1 MSKFGV
7 SQGVKRREDAR
18 FLKGEGKYVDD
29 LKPDGSLYAHF
40 FLSPI
45 AHAKIISLD
54 VTEAKTSPGV
64 EAVFTAE
71 DLVAG
76 GLKNRMIAELLV
88 IRGVKIPDPART
100 ILAEDKVRFVG
111 EPVAVVIAETIN
123 QAKDA
128 AELIEFEYEEL
139 DAHLSLTSGGVEL
152 HDEAP
157 ENIAFEWSK
166 GDKAQVDKVFQ
177 EAPHVVSLQ
186 VEDNRIIAN
195 SIEPRGCYA
204 EWEDNKL
211 HMCMNGQGVWVGKG
225 ELAQLLGLPEEKV
238 RVTTPDVGGGFG
250 MKGFNYPE
258 NFAVAQSAK
267 MLGKKIHWMGT
278 RSEAML
284 NDNGGR
290 DLTSKVEAAFD
301 DDYKMVGYRVI
312 THCNLGAYNSYYGQ
326 YIQTD
331 LFRKVISGVYDIPNI
346 YFEVTGIFTNTAPVD
361 AYRGAGR
368 PEGIFAMERLIDR
381 ASREMGVDAINLRRR
396 NFIKPNQ
403 FPYKNFAS
411 ETVDVGN
418 FDKVM
423 DRAVVEADIPGFG
436 KRKEE
441 SLKTNKLRGLGIC
454 YYIETILG
462 DPNETTRLEFCEDGM
477 VNVYVGTQS
486 NGQGHETAYSQILH
500 ERSGIPFDKIRIVQG
515 DSDLIKTGGGT
526 GGSRSVT
533 TQGTSINGTAD
544 KMIENFMPFVSEEMD
559 TDEKL
564 VEFEEG
570 AFKDKKS
577 NKFLGIM
584 EAGELALSKK
594 RDDLITTEVTTEI
607 RDKSFP
613 NGAHICEVEVDPET
627 GYTSVV
633 KYTVVDDLGVII
645 NPILAKGQVHGG
657 VVQGIGQILTEH
669 VVFDENGQL
678 ITGSFMDYG
687 MPRADNVPFIEF
699 YSEPTP
705 SINNPIG
712 MKGCGEAG
720 TIGALASVTNAVQ
733 DALWEKGI
741 KDVQAPLTP
750 GRVWN
755 LLHQNSN

>member
-1 MSKFGV
+1 
-7 SQGVKRREDAR
+7 
-18 FLKGEGKYVDD
+18 
-29 LKPDGSLYAHF
+29 
-40 FLSPI
+40 
-45 AHAKIISLD
+45 
-54 VTEAKTSPGV
+54 
-64 EAVFTAE
+64 
-71 DLVAG
+71 
-76 GLKNRMIAELLV
+76 
-88 IRGVKIPDPART
+88 
-100 ILAEDKVRFVG
+100 
-111 EPVAVVIAETIN
+111 
-123 QAKDA
+123 
-128 AELIEFEYEEL
+128 
-139 DAHLSLTSGGVEL
+139 
-152 HDEAP
+152 
-157 ENIAFEWSK
+157 
-166 GDKAQVDKVFQ
+166 
-177 EAPHVVSLQ
+177 
-186 VEDNRIIAN
+186 
-195 SIEPRGCYA
+195 GCFA
-204 EWEDNKL
+204 EWENNRL
-211 HMCMNGQGVWVGKG
+211 HMCMNGQGVWVGKD
-225 ELAQLLGLPEEKV
+225 ELANLLGLTEDKV

-267 MLGKKIHWMGT
+267 MLGKTIHWMGT

-284 NDNGGR
+284 NDNAGR
-290 DLTSKVEAAFD
+290 DLTTRVEAAFD
-301 DDYKMVGYRVI
+301 DNYKMFGYRVI
-312 THCNLGAYNSYYGQ
+312 THCNIGAYNSYYAQ
-326 YIQTD
+326 FIQTD

-368 PEGIFAMERLIDR
+368 PEGIFVMERLIDH
-381 ASREMGVDAINLRRR
+381 ASRELGIDSIELRRR
-396 NFIKPNQ
+396 NFIKPSQ
-403 FPYKNFAS
+403 FPYKNFAH

-418 FDKVM
+418 FEKVM
-423 DRAVVEADIPGFG
+423 DRAVVEADIPGFD
-436 KRKEE
+436 KRKEQSRE
-441 SLKTNKLRGLGIC
+441 DNKLRGLGIC

-462 DPNETTRLEFCEDGM
+462 DPSETTKLEFCEDGM

-544 KMIENFMPFVSEEMD
+544 KMIEKFKPFVAEELD
-559 TDEKL
+559 TDESL
-564 VEFEEG
+564 LEYEEG
-570 AFKDKKS
+570 AFKDQKS

-584 EAGELALSKK
+584 EAGSLALSRQ

-627 GYTSVV
+627 GYTKVV

-645 NPILAKGQVHGG
+645 NPVLAQGQVHGG

-669 VVFDENGQL
+669 VGFDEYGQL
-678 ITGSFMDYG
+678 LTGTFMDYG

-699 YSEPTP
+699 HSEPTP

-720 TIGALASVTNAVQ
+720 TIGALAAVTNAVQ
-733 DALWEKGI
+733 DALWDKGI
-741 KDVQAPLTP
+741 KMVQAPLTP
-750 GRVWN
+750 TKVWD
-755 LLHQNSN
+755 LLNG

>member
-7 SQGVKRREDAR
+7 SQGVKRREDSR

-29 LKPDGSLYAHF
+29 LQPEGSLFAHF
-40 FLSPI
+40 LLSPV
-45 AHAKIISLD
+45 AHARITSLD
-54 VTEAKTSPGV
+54 VADAKAAPGV
-64 EAVFTAE
+64 VAVYTAE
-71 DLVAG
+71 DLIKG
-76 GLKNRMIAELLV
+76 GMTNRMVAELLV
-88 IRGVKIPDPART
+88 IKGVKVPDPARP
-100 ILAEDKVRFVG
+100 ILAQGKVRFVG
-111 EPVAVVIAETIN
+111 EPVAIVIAETIN
-123 QAKDA
+123 QAKDGV
-128 AELIEFEYEEL
+128 ELIEFDFEEL
-139 DAHLSLTSGGVEL
+139 DPHLALSPGGLEL
-152 HDEAP
+152 HDEASA
-157 ENIAFEWSK
+157 NIAFEWSK
-166 GDKAQVDKVFQ
+166 GDKERVDKVFQ
-177 EAPHVVSLQ
+177 KAAHVVSIQ
-186 VEDNRIIAN
+186 VDDNRVIAN

-204 EWEDNKL
+204 EWANNKL

-225 ELAQLLGLPEEKV
+225 ELSQLLGLPEDKV

-258 NFAVAQSAK
+258 NFAVAQASK

-290 DLTSKVEAAFD
+290 DLTSRVEAAFD
-301 DDYKMVGYRVI
+301 GDYRMVGYRVI
-312 THCNLGAYNSYYGQ
+312 TNCNLGAYNSYYGQ

-368 PEGIFAMERLIDR
+368 PEGIFAMERLIDH
-381 ASREMGVDAINLRRR
+381 AAREMGIDSIELRRR
-396 NFIKPNQ
+396 NFIKPEQ
-403 FPYKNFAS
+403 FPYKNFAR

-418 FDKVM
+418 FAKVM
-423 DRAVVEADIPGFG
+423 DRAVLEADLKGFG
-436 KRKEE
+436 QRKEE
-441 SLKTNKLRGLGIC
+441 SLQTRKLRGLGIC

-462 DPNETTRLEFCEDGM
+462 DPSETTRLEFCEDGM

-544 KMIENFMPFVSEEMD
+544 RMIEKFKPFVAEEMATAENLID
-559 TDEKL
+559 
-564 VEFEEG
+564 FEEG
-570 AFKDKKS
+570 AFKDRQS

-584 EAGELALSKK
+584 EAGALALAKQ
-594 RDDLITTEVTTEI
+594 RDDLITTEITTEI
-607 RDKSFP
+607 SDKSFP
-613 NGAHICEVEVDPET
+613 NGVHTCEVEIDPET
-627 GYTSVV
+627 GFTKVV

-645 NPILAKGQVHGG
+645 NPILAQGQVHGG

-669 VVFDENGQL
+669 VGFDENGQL
-678 ITGSFMDYG
+678 LTGTFMDYG
-687 MPRADNVPFIEF
+687 MPRADNVPFIDF
-699 YSEPTP
+699 HSEPTP
-705 SINNPIG
+705 SVNNPIG

-720 TIGALASVTNAVQ
+720 TIGALAAVTNAVQ

-741 KDVQAPLTP
+741 QEVQAPLTP
-750 GRVWN
+750 NRVWD
-755 LLHQNSN
+755 LLHPNAN

>member
-1 MSKFGV
+1 MSKFGI
-7 SQGVKRREDAR
+7 SQGVKRREDSR
-18 FLKGEGKYVDD
+18 FLKGEGSYVDD
-29 LKPDGSLYAHF
+29 IKPAESLQAHF
-40 FLSPI
+40 FLSPV
-45 AHAKIISLD
+45 AHGKITTLD
-54 VTEAKTSPGV
+54 VAEAKASPGV
-64 EAVFTAE
+64 VAVYTAQ

-76 GLKNRMIAELLV
+76 GMKNRMVAELLPSKGSKV
-88 IRGVKIPDPART
+88 PDPART
-100 ILAEDKVRFVG
+100 ILAEEKVRFVG
-111 EPVAVVIAETIN
+111 EPVAIVIAETIN

-128 AELIEFEYEEL
+128 VELIDFDFEEL
-139 DAHLSLTSGGVEL
+139 DAHLALEPGGEDL

-157 ENIAFEWSK
+157 DNISFHWAK
-166 GDKAQVDKVFQ
+166 GNKEAVDKVFS

-186 VEDNRIIAN
+186 VDDNRVIAN
-195 SIEPRGCYA
+195 SIEPRGCFA
-204 EWEDNKL
+204 EWENNRL
-211 HMCMNGQGVWVGKG
+211 HMCMNGQGVWVGKD
-225 ELAQLLGLPEEKV
+225 ELANLLGLTEDKV

-267 MLGKKIHWMGT
+267 MLGKTIHWMGT

-284 NDNGGR
+284 NDNAGR
-290 DLTSKVEAAFD
+290 DLTTKVEAAFD
-301 DDYKMVGYRVI
+301 DNYKIVGYRVI
-312 THCNLGAYNSYYGQ
+312 THCNIGAYNSYYAQ
-326 YIQTD
+326 FIQTD

-368 PEGIFAMERLIDR
+368 PEGIFVMERLIDH
-381 ASREMGVDAINLRRR
+381 ASRELGIDSIELRRR
-396 NFIKPNQ
+396 NFIKPSQ
-403 FPYKNFAS
+403 FPYKNFAH

-418 FDKVM
+418 FEKVM
-423 DRAVVEADIPGFG
+423 DRAVVEADIPGFD
-436 KRKEE
+436 KRKEQ
-441 SLKTNKLRGLGIC
+441 SLEGNKFRGLGIC

-462 DPNETTRLEFCEDGM
+462 DPSETTKLEFCEDGM

-544 KMIENFMPFVSEEMD
+544 KMIEKFKPFVAEELD
-559 TDEKL
+559 TDESRL
-564 VEFEEG
+564 EYEEG
-570 AFKDKKS
+570 AFKDQRS

-584 EAGELALSKK
+584 EAGSLALSKQ
-594 RDDLITTEVTTEI
+594 REDLITTEVTTEI

-627 GYTSVV
+627 GYTKVV

-645 NPILAKGQVHGG
+645 NPVLAQGQVHGG

-669 VVFDENGQL
+669 VGFDEYGQL
-678 ITGSFMDYG
+678 LTGTFMDYG

-699 YSEPTP
+699 HSEPTP

-720 TIGALASVTNAVQ
+720 TIGALAAVTNAVQ
-733 DALWEKGI
+733 DALWDRGI
-741 KDVQAPLTP
+741 KTVQAPLTP
-750 GRVWN
+750 TRVWD
-755 LLHQNSN
+755 LLNG

>member
-1 MSKFGV
+1 MSKFGI
-7 SQGVKRREDAR
+7 SQGVKRREDSR
-18 FLKGEGKYVDD
+18 FLKGEGSYVDD
-29 LKPDGSLYAHF
+29 IKPTESLHAHF

-45 AHAKIISLD
+45 AHAKITTLD
-54 VTEAKTSPGV
+54 VTDAKASPGV
-64 EAVFTAE
+64 VAVYTAQ

-76 GLKNRMIAELLV
+76 GMKNRMVAELLPSK
-88 IRGVKIPDPART
+88 GSKIPDPART
-100 ILAEDKVRFVG
+100 ILAEEKVRFVG
-111 EPVAVVIAETIN
+111 EPVAIVIAETIN

-128 AELIEFEYEEL
+128 VELIEFDFEEL
-139 DAHLSLTSGGVEL
+139 DAHLALEPGGEDL

-157 ENIAFEWSK
+157 GNISFHWAK
-166 GDKAQVDKVFQ
+166 GNKEAVDKVFS

-186 VEDNRIIAN
+186 VDDNRVIAN
-195 SIEPRGCYA
+195 SIEPRGCFA
-204 EWEDNKL
+204 EWENNRL
-211 HMCMNGQGVWVGKG
+211 HMCMNGQGVWVGKD
-225 ELAQLLGLPEEKV
+225 ELANLLGLTEDKV

-267 MLGKKIHWMGT
+267 MLGKTIHWMGT

-284 NDNGGR
+284 NDNAGR
-290 DLTSKVEAAFD
+290 DLTTRVEAAFD
-301 DDYKMVGYRVI
+301 DNYKIVGYRVI
-312 THCNLGAYNSYYGQ
+312 THCNIGAYNSYYAQ
-326 YIQTD
+326 FIQTD

-368 PEGIFAMERLIDR
+368 PEGIFVMERLIDH
-381 ASREMGVDAINLRRR
+381 ASRELGIDSIELRRR
-396 NFIKPNQ
+396 NFIKPSQ
-403 FPYKNFAS
+403 FPYKNFAH

-418 FDKVM
+418 FEKVM
-423 DRAVVEADIPGFG
+423 DRAVVEADIPGFD
-436 KRKEE
+436 KRKEQ
-441 SLKTNKLRGLGIC
+441 SLEGNKFRGLGIC

-462 DPNETTRLEFCEDGM
+462 DPSETTKLEFCEDGM

-544 KMIENFMPFVSEEMD
+544 KMIEKFKPFVAEELD
-559 TDEKL
+559 TDESRL
-564 VEFEEG
+564 EYEEG
-570 AFKDKKS
+570 AFKDQRS

-584 EAGELALSKK
+584 EAGSLALSKQ
-594 RDDLITTEVTTEI
+594 REDLITTEVTTEI

-627 GYTSVV
+627 GYTKVV

-645 NPILAKGQVHGG
+645 NPVLAQGQVHGG

-669 VVFDENGQL
+669 VGFDEYGQL
-678 ITGSFMDYG
+678 LTGTFMDYG

-699 YSEPTP
+699 HSEPTP

-720 TIGALASVTNAVQ
+720 TIGALAAVTNAVQ
-733 DALWEKGI
+733 DALWDKGI
-741 KDVQAPLTP
+741 KMVQAPLTP
-750 GRVWN
+750 TRVWD
-755 LLHQNSN
+755 LLNG

>member
-7 SQGVKRREDAR
+7 SQGVKRREDSR

-29 LKPDGSLYAHF
+29 LRPEGSLYAHF
-40 FLSPI
+40 FLSPV
-45 AHAKIISLD
+45 AHAKILSID
-54 VTEAKTSPGV
+54 VEEAKDSPGV
-64 EAVFTAE
+64 KAVYTAQ

-76 GLKNRMIAELLV
+76 GMKNRMIAELLP
-88 IRGVKIPDPART
+88 IKGVKVPDPART
-100 ILAEDKVRFVG
+100 ILAEGKVRFAG
-111 EPVAVVIAETIN
+111 EPVAIIIAETIN

-128 AELIEFEYEEL
+128 AELIEFDFDEL
-139 DAHLSLTSGGVEL
+139 DAHLDLAPGGADL
-152 HDEAP
+152 HEEAP
-157 ENIAFEWSK
+157 NNVAFEWAK
-166 GDKAQVDKVFQ
+166 GNKDQVDKVFN
-177 EAPHVVSLQ
+177 EASYVVSLK
-186 VEDNRIIAN
+186 VDDNRVIAN
-195 SIEPRGCYA
+195 SLEPRGCYA
-204 EWEDNKL
+204 EWENDKL

-225 ELAQLLGLPEEKV
+225 ELSDLLGIPEDNV

-258 NFAVAQSAK
+258 NFAVGQAAK
-267 MLGKKIHWMGT
+267 MLGQKIHWMGT

-290 DLTSKVEAAFD
+290 DLTSRVEAAFD
-301 DDYKMVGYRVI
+301 DTYKMIGYRVI
-312 THCNLGAYNSYYGQ
+312 THCNLGAYNSYYAHF
-326 YIQTD
+326 IQTD

-368 PEGIFAMERLIDR
+368 PEGIFAMERLIDH
-381 ASREMGVDAINLRRR
+381 ASRELGIDTIELRRR
-396 NFIKPNQ
+396 NFIQPEQ
-403 FPYKNFAS
+403 FPYKNFAN

-418 FDKVM
+418 FEKVLK
-423 DRAVVEADIPGFG
+423 RAVKEADVNGFN
-436 KRKEE
+436 KRKKA
-441 SLKTNKLRGLGIC
+441 SLEAHKLRGMGIC

-462 DPNETTRLEFCEDGM
+462 DPSETTRLEFCEDDM

-500 ERSGIPFDKIRIVQG
+500 ERSGIPFDNIRIVQG

-544 KMIENFMPFVSEEMD
+544 QMIAKFKLFVAEELGI
-559 TDEKL
+559 DESQ

-570 AFKDKKS
+570 TFKDSTS
-577 NKFLGIM
+577 NKYLTIM
-584 EAGELALSKK
+584 EVGSRALAKQ
-594 RDDLITTEVTTEI
+594 RDDLITTEVTTQI
-607 RDKSFP
+607 KDKSFP
-613 NGAHICEVEVDPET
+613 NGTHICEVEIDTET
-627 GYTSVV
+627 GQTDVA

-645 NPILAKGQVHGG
+645 NPVLAKGQIHGG
-657 VVQGIGQILTEH
+657 VAQGIGQILTEH
-669 VVFDENGQL
+669 VGFDEYGQL
-678 ITGSFMDYG
+678 LTGTFMDYG

-699 YSEPTP
+699 HSEPTP

-720 TIGALASVTNAVQ
+720 TIGALAAVTNAVQ
-733 DALWEKGI
+733 DALWDQGI
-741 KDVQAPLTP
+741 KEVQAPLTP
-750 GRVWN
+750 SRVWH
-755 LLHQNSN
+755 LLNQN

>member
-1 MSKFGV
+1 MSKFGI
-7 SQGVKRREDAR
+7 SQGVKRREDSR
-18 FLKGEGKYVDD
+18 LLKGEGSYVDD
-29 LKPDGSLYAHF
+29 IKPAESLHAHF
-40 FLSPI
+40 FLSPV
-45 AHAKIISLD
+45 AHAKITMLD
-54 VTEAKTSPGV
+54 VADAKASPGV
-64 EAVFTAE
+64 VAVYTAQ

-76 GLKNRMIAELLV
+76 GMKNRMVAELLPSKGTKV
-88 IRGVKIPDPART
+88 PDPART
-100 ILAEDKVRFVG
+100 ILAEEKVRFVG
-111 EPVAVVIAETIN
+111 EPVAIVIAETIN

-128 AELIEFEYEEL
+128 AELIEFDFEEL
-139 DAHLSLTSGGVEL
+139 DAHLALAPGGEDL

-157 ENIAFEWSK
+157 DNISFQWAK
-166 GDKAQVDKVFQ
+166 GDKEAVDKVFS

-186 VEDNRIIAN
+186 VDDNRVIAN
-195 SIEPRGCYA
+195 SIEPRGCFA
-204 EWEDNKL
+204 EWENNRL
-211 HMCMNGQGVWVGKG
+211 HMCMNGQGVWVGKD
-225 ELAQLLGLPEEKV
+225 ELANLLGLAEDKV

-267 MLGKKIHWMGT
+267 MLGKTIHWMGT

-290 DLTSKVEAAFD
+290 DLTTRVEAAFD
-301 DDYKMVGYRVI
+301 DNYKMVGYRVI
-312 THCNLGAYNSYYGQ
+312 SNCNIGAYNSYYAQ
-326 YIQTD
+326 FIQTD

-368 PEGIFAMERLIDR
+368 PEGIFVMERLIDH
-381 ASREMGVDAINLRRR
+381 ASRELGIDSIELRRR
-396 NFIKPNQ
+396 NFIKPSQ
-403 FPYKNFAS
+403 FPYKNFAH

-418 FDKVM
+418 FEKVM
-423 DRAVVEADIPGFG
+423 DRAIVEADIPGFD
-436 KRKEE
+436 KRKEH
-441 SLKTNKLRGLGIC
+441 SLEGNKLRGLGIC

-462 DPNETTRLEFCEDGM
+462 DPSETTKLEFCEDGM

-544 KMIENFMPFVSEEMD
+544 KMIEKFKPFVAEELD
-559 TDEKL
+559 TDESL
-564 VEFEEG
+564 LEYEEG
-570 AFKDKKS
+570 AFKDQKS

-584 EAGELALSKK
+584 EAGSLALSKQ
-594 RDDLITTEVTTEI
+594 REDLITTEVTTEI

-627 GYTSVV
+627 GFTKVV

-645 NPILAKGQVHGG
+645 NPILAQGQVHGG

-669 VVFDENGQL
+669 VGFDEYGQL
-678 ITGSFMDYG
+678 LTGTFMDYG

-699 YSEPTP
+699 HSEPTP

-720 TIGALASVTNAVQ
+720 TIGALAAVTNAVQ
-733 DALWEKGI
+733 DALWDKGI
-741 KDVQAPLTP
+741 KIVQAPLTP
-750 GRVWN
+750 TRVWD
-755 LLHQNSN
+755 LLNG

>member
-1 MSKFGV
+1 MSKFGI
-7 SQGVKRREDAR
+7 SQGVKRREDSR
-18 FLKGEGKYVDD
+18 FLKGEGSYVDD
-29 LKPDGSLYAHF
+29 IKPAESLHAHF
-40 FLSPI
+40 FLSPV
-45 AHAKIISLD
+45 AHAKITTLD
-54 VTEAKTSPGV
+54 VADAKASPGV
-64 EAVFTAE
+64 VAVYTAK

-76 GLKNRMIAELLV
+76 GMKNRMVAELLPDKGSKV
-88 IRGVKIPDPART
+88 PDPART
-100 ILAEDKVRFVG
+100 ILAEEKVRFVG
-111 EPVAVVIAETIN
+111 EPVAIVIAETIN

-128 AELIEFEYEEL
+128 VELIEFDFDEL
-139 DAHLSLTSGGVEL
+139 DAHLALEAGGEDL

-157 ENIAFEWSK
+157 GNISFQWAK
-166 GDKAQVDKVFQ
+166 GDKETVDRVFS

-186 VEDNRIIAN
+186 VDDNRVIVN
-195 SIEPRGCYA
+195 SLEPRGCFA
-204 EWEDNKL
+204 EWENNRL

-225 ELAQLLGLPEEKV
+225 ELANLLGLSEDKV

-267 MLGKKIHWMGT
+267 MLGKTIHWMGT

-284 NDNGGR
+284 NDNAGR
-290 DLTSKVEAAFD
+290 DLTTRVEAAFD
-301 DDYKMVGYRVI
+301 GNYKIVGYRVI
-312 THCNLGAYNSYYGQ
+312 THCNIGAYNSYYAQ
-326 YIQTD
+326 FIQTD

-368 PEGIFAMERLIDR
+368 PEGIFVMERLIDH
-381 ASREMGVDAINLRRR
+381 ASRELGIDSIELRRR
-396 NFIKPNQ
+396 NFIKPSQ
-403 FPYKNFAS
+403 FPYKNFAH

-418 FDKVM
+418 FEKVM
-423 DRAVVEADIPGFG
+423 DRAVVEADISGFD
-436 KRKEE
+436 KRKEQSRE
-441 SLKTNKLRGLGIC
+441 GNKLRGLGIC

-462 DPNETTRLEFCEDGM
+462 DPSETTKLEFCEDGM

-544 KMIENFMPFVSEEMD
+544 KMIEKFKPFVAEELD
-559 TDEKL
+559 SDESRL
-564 VEFEEG
+564 EYEDG
-570 AFKDKKS
+570 AFKDPKS

-584 EAGELALSKK
+584 EAGSLALSKQ
-594 RDDLITTEVTTEI
+594 REDLIATEVTTEI

-627 GYTSVV
+627 GYSKVV

-645 NPILAKGQVHGG
+645 NPVLAQGQVHGG

-669 VVFDENGQL
+669 VGFDEYGQL
-678 ITGSFMDYG
+678 LTGTFMDYG

-699 YSEPTP
+699 HSEPTP

-720 TIGALASVTNAVQ
+720 TIGALAAVTNAVQ
-733 DALWEKGI
+733 DALWDRGI
-741 KDVQAPLTP
+741 KMVQAPLTP
-750 GRVWN
+750 TRVWD
-755 LLHQNSN
+755 LLNG

>member
-1 MSKFGV
+1 MSKFGI
-7 SQGVKRREDAR
+7 SQGVKRREDSR
-18 FLKGEGKYVDD
+18 LLKGEGSYVDD
-29 LKPDGSLYAHF
+29 IKPAESLHAHF
-40 FLSPI
+40 FLSPV
-45 AHAKIISLD
+45 AHAKITMLD
-54 VTEAKTSPGV
+54 VADAKASPGV
-64 EAVFTAE
+64 VAVYTAQ

-76 GLKNRMIAELLV
+76 GMKNRMVAELLPSKSTKV
-88 IRGVKIPDPART
+88 PDPART
-100 ILAEDKVRFVG
+100 ILAEEKVRFVG
-111 EPVAVVIAETIN
+111 EPVAIVIAETIN

-128 AELIEFEYEEL
+128 AELIEFDFEEL
-139 DAHLSLTSGGVEL
+139 DAHLALAPGGEDL

-157 ENIAFEWSK
+157 DNISFQWAK
-166 GDKAQVDKVFQ
+166 GDKEAVDKVFS

-186 VEDNRIIAN
+186 VDDNRVIAN
-195 SIEPRGCYA
+195 SIEPRGCFA
-204 EWEDNKL
+204 EWENNRL
-211 HMCMNGQGVWVGKG
+211 HMCMNGQGVWVGKD
-225 ELAQLLGLPEEKV
+225 ELANLLGLGEDKV

-267 MLGKKIHWMGT
+267 MLGKTIHWMGT

-290 DLTSKVEAAFD
+290 DLTTRVEAAFD
-301 DDYKMVGYRVI
+301 DNYKMVGYRVI
-312 THCNLGAYNSYYGQ
+312 SNCNIGAYNSYYAQ
-326 YIQTD
+326 FIQTD

-368 PEGIFAMERLIDR
+368 PEGIFVMERLIDH
-381 ASREMGVDAINLRRR
+381 ASRELGIDSIELRRR
-396 NFIKPNQ
+396 NFIKPSQ
-403 FPYKNFAS
+403 FPYKNFAH

-418 FDKVM
+418 FEKVM
-423 DRAVVEADIPGFG
+423 DRAIVEADIPGFD
-436 KRKEE
+436 KRKEH
-441 SLKTNKLRGLGIC
+441 SLEGNKLRGLGIC

-462 DPNETTRLEFCEDGM
+462 DPSETTKLEFCEDGM

-544 KMIENFMPFVSEEMD
+544 KMIEKFKPFVAEELD
-559 TDEKL
+559 TDESL
-564 VEFEEG
+564 LEYEEG
-570 AFKDKKS
+570 AFKDQKS

-584 EAGELALSKK
+584 EAGSLALSKQ
-594 RDDLITTEVTTEI
+594 REDLITTEVTTEI

-627 GYTSVV
+627 GYTKVV

-645 NPILAKGQVHGG
+645 NPILAQGQVHGG

-669 VVFDENGQL
+669 VGFDEYGQL
-678 ITGSFMDYG
+678 LTGTFMDYG

-699 YSEPTP
+699 HSEPTP

-720 TIGALASVTNAVQ
+720 TIGALAAVTNAVQ
-733 DALWEKGI
+733 DALWDKGI
-741 KDVQAPLTP
+741 KIVQAPLTP
-750 GRVWN
+750 TRVWD
-755 LLHQNSN
+755 LLNG

>member
-1 MSKFGV
+1 MSKFGI
-7 SQGVKRREDAR
+7 SQGVKRREDSR
-18 FLKGEGKYVDD
+18 FLKGEGSYVDD
-29 LKPDGSLYAHF
+29 IKPTESLHAHF

-45 AHAKIISLD
+45 AHAKITTLD
-54 VTEAKTSPGV
+54 VTDAKASPGV
-64 EAVFTAE
+64 VAVYTAQ

-76 GLKNRMIAELLV
+76 GMKNRMVAELLPSK
-88 IRGVKIPDPART
+88 GSKIPDPART
-100 ILAEDKVRFVG
+100 ILAEEKVRFVG
-111 EPVAVVIAETIN
+111 EPVAIVIAETIN

-128 AELIEFEYEEL
+128 VELIEFDFEEL
-139 DAHLSLTSGGVEL
+139 DAHLALELGGEDL

-157 ENIAFEWSK
+157 GNISFHWAK
-166 GDKAQVDKVFQ
+166 GNKEAVDKVFC

-186 VEDNRIIAN
+186 VDDNRVIAN
-195 SIEPRGCYA
+195 SIEPRGCFA
-204 EWEDNKL
+204 EWENNRL
-211 HMCMNGQGVWVGKG
+211 HMCMNGQGVWVGKD
-225 ELAQLLGLPEEKV
+225 ELANLLGLTEDKV

-267 MLGKKIHWMGT
+267 MLGKTIHWMGT

-284 NDNGGR
+284 NDNAGR
-290 DLTSKVEAAFD
+290 DLTTKVEAAFD
-301 DDYKMVGYRVI
+301 DNYKIVGYRVI
-312 THCNLGAYNSYYGQ
+312 THCNIGAYNSYYAQ
-326 YIQTD
+326 FIQTD

-368 PEGIFAMERLIDR
+368 PEGIFVMERLIDH
-381 ASREMGVDAINLRRR
+381 ASRELGIDSIELRRR
-396 NFIKPNQ
+396 NFIKPSQ
-403 FPYKNFAS
+403 FPYKNFAH

-418 FDKVM
+418 FEKVM
-423 DRAVVEADIPGFG
+423 DRAVVEADIPGFD
-436 KRKEE
+436 KRKEQSRE
-441 SLKTNKLRGLGIC
+441 DNKLRGLGIC

-462 DPNETTRLEFCEDGM
+462 DPSETTKLEFCEDGM

-544 KMIENFMPFVSEEMD
+544 KMIEKFKPFVAEELD
-559 TDEKL
+559 TDESL
-564 VEFEEG
+564 LEYEEG
-570 AFKDKKS
+570 AFKDQKS

-584 EAGELALSKK
+584 EAGSLALSRQ

-627 GYTSVV
+627 GYTKVV

-645 NPILAKGQVHGG
+645 NPVLAQGQVHGG

-669 VVFDENGQL
+669 VGFDEYGQL
-678 ITGSFMDYG
+678 LTGTFMDYG

-699 YSEPTP
+699 HSEPTP

-720 TIGALASVTNAVQ
+720 TIGALAAVTNAVQ
-733 DALWEKGI
+733 DALWDKGI
-741 KDVQAPLTP
+741 KMVQAPLTP
-750 GRVWN
+750 TKVWD
-755 LLHQNSN
+755 LLNG

>member
-1 MSKFGV
+1 MSKFGI
-7 SQGVKRREDAR
+7 SQGVKRREDSR
-18 FLKGEGKYVDD
+18 FLKGEGSYVDD
-29 LKPDGSLYAHF
+29 IKPAESLHAHF
-40 FLSPI
+40 FLSPV
-45 AHAKIISLD
+45 AHAKITTLD
-54 VTEAKTSPGV
+54 VAEAKASPGV
-64 EAVFTAE
+64 VAVYTAQ

-76 GLKNRMIAELLV
+76 GMKNRMVAELLPSK
-88 IRGVKIPDPART
+88 GSKIPDPART
-100 ILAEDKVRFVG
+100 ILAEEKVRFVG
-111 EPVAVVIAETIN
+111 EPIAIVIAETIN

-128 AELIEFEYEEL
+128 VELIEFDFEEL
-139 DAHLSLTSGGVEL
+139 DAHLTLEPGGEDL

-157 ENIAFEWSK
+157 GNISFHWAK
-166 GDKAQVDKVFQ
+166 GNKEAVDKVFS

-186 VEDNRIIAN
+186 VDDNRVIAN
-195 SIEPRGCYA
+195 SIEPRGCFA
-204 EWEDNKL
+204 EWENNRL
-211 HMCMNGQGVWVGKG
+211 HMCMNGQGVWVGKD
-225 ELAQLLGLPEEKV
+225 ELANLLGLTEDKV

-267 MLGKKIHWMGT
+267 MLGKTIHWMGT

-284 NDNGGR
+284 NDNAGR
-290 DLTSKVEAAFD
+290 DLTTRVEAAFD
-301 DDYKMVGYRVI
+301 DDYKIVGYRVI
-312 THCNLGAYNSYYGQ
+312 SNCNIGAYNSYYAQ
-326 YIQTD
+326 FIQTD

-368 PEGIFAMERLIDR
+368 PEGIFVMERLIDH
-381 ASREMGVDAINLRRR
+381 ASRELGIDSIELRRR
-396 NFIKPNQ
+396 NFIKPSQ
-403 FPYKNFAS
+403 FPYKNFAH

-418 FDKVM
+418 FEKVM
-423 DRAVVEADIPGFG
+423 DRAVVEADIPGFD
-436 KRKEE
+436 KRKEQSQE
-441 SLKTNKLRGLGIC
+441 GNKLRGLGIC

-462 DPNETTRLEFCEDGM
+462 DPSETTKLEFCEDGM

-544 KMIENFMPFVSEEMD
+544 KMIEKFKPFVAEELD
-559 TDEKL
+559 TDESRL
-564 VEFEEG
+564 EYEEG
-570 AFKDKKS
+570 AFKDQRS

-584 EAGELALSKK
+584 EAGSLALSKQ
-594 RDDLITTEVTTEI
+594 REDLITTEVTTEI

-627 GYTSVV
+627 GYTKVV

-645 NPILAKGQVHGG
+645 NPVLAQGQVHGG

-669 VVFDENGQL
+669 VGFDEYGQL
-678 ITGSFMDYG
+678 LTGTFMDYG

-699 YSEPTP
+699 HSEPTP

-720 TIGALASVTNAVQ
+720 TIGALAAVTNAVQ
-733 DALWEKGI
+733 DALWDKGI
-741 KDVQAPLTP
+741 KMVQAPLTP
-750 GRVWN
+750 TRVWD
-755 LLHQNSN
+755 LLNG

>member
-1 MSKFGV
+1 MSKFGI
-7 SQGVKRREDAR
+7 SQGVKRREDSR
-18 FLKGEGKYVDD
+18 LLKGEGSYVDD
-29 LKPDGSLYAHF
+29 IKPAESLHAHF
-40 FLSPI
+40 FLSPV
-45 AHAKIISLD
+45 AHAKITMLD
-54 VTEAKTSPGV
+54 VADAKASSGV
-64 EAVFTAE
+64 VAVYTAQ

-76 GLKNRMIAELLV
+76 GMKNRMVAELLPSKGTKV
-88 IRGVKIPDPART
+88 PDPART
-100 ILAEDKVRFVG
+100 ILAEEKVRFVG
-111 EPVAVVIAETIN
+111 EPIAIVIAETIN

-128 AELIEFEYEEL
+128 AELIEFDFEEL
-139 DAHLSLTSGGVEL
+139 DAHLALEPGGEDL

-157 ENIAFEWSK
+157 DNISFQWAK
-166 GDKAQVDKVFQ
+166 GDKEAVDKVFS
-177 EAPHVVSLQ
+177 EASHVVSLQ
-186 VEDNRIIAN
+186 VDDNRVIAN
-195 SIEPRGCYA
+195 SIEPRGCFA
-204 EWEDNKL
+204 EWENNRL
-211 HMCMNGQGVWVGKG
+211 HMCMNGQGVWVGKD
-225 ELAQLLGLPEEKV
+225 ELANLLGLAEDKV

-267 MLGKKIHWMGT
+267 MLGKTIHWMGT

-284 NDNGGR
+284 NDNAGR
-290 DLTSKVEAAFD
+290 DLTTRVEAAFD
-301 DDYKMVGYRVI
+301 DNYKIVGYRVI
-312 THCNLGAYNSYYGQ
+312 THCNIGAYNSYYAQ
-326 YIQTD
+326 FIQTD

-368 PEGIFAMERLIDR
+368 PEGIFVMERLIDH
-381 ASREMGVDAINLRRR
+381 ASRELGIDSIELRRR
-396 NFIKPNQ
+396 NFIKPSQ
-403 FPYKNFAS
+403 FPYKNFAH

-418 FDKVM
+418 FEKVM
-423 DRAVVEADIPGFG
+423 DRAVVEADIPGFD
-436 KRKEE
+436 KRKKQSRE
-441 SLKTNKLRGLGIC
+441 SNKLRGLGIC

-462 DPNETTRLEFCEDGM
+462 DPSETTKLEFCEDDM

-544 KMIENFMPFVSEEMD
+544 KMIEKFNPFVAEELD
-559 TDEKL
+559 TDESLLKY
-564 VEFEEG
+564 EEG
-570 AFKDKKS
+570 AFKDQKS

-584 EAGELALSKK
+584 EAGSLAISKQ
-594 RDDLITTEVTTEI
+594 REDLITTEVTTEI

-627 GYTSVV
+627 GYTKVV

-645 NPILAKGQVHGG
+645 NPVLAQGQVHGG

-669 VVFDENGQL
+669 VGFDEYGQL
-678 ITGSFMDYG
+678 LTGTFMDYG

-699 YSEPTP
+699 HSEPTP

-720 TIGALASVTNAVQ
+720 TIGALAAVTNAVQ
-733 DALWEKGI
+733 DALWDKGI
-741 KDVQAPLTP
+741 KMVQAPLTP
-750 GRVWN
+750 TRVWD
-755 LLHQNSN
+755 LLNS